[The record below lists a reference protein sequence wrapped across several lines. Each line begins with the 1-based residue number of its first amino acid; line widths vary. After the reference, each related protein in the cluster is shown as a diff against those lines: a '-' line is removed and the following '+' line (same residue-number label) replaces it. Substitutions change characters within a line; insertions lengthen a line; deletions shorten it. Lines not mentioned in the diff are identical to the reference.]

1 VLSTLFRTDRENKM
15 NKILVLKKLMFRLG
29 EKDNKQMEDVVW
41 KVIGAIEKNKA
52 EKRMK
57 VWRFGFSS

>member
-1 VLSTLFRTDRENKM
+1 M